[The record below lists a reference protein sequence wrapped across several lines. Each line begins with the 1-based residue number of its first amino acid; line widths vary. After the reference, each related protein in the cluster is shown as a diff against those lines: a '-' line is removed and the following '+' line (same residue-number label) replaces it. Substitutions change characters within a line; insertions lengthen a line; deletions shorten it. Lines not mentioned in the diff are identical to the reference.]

1 MSSDFLQY
9 RENQHLVP
17 VEMQKKQLYFYDLM
31 NIERSFTERVDALL
45 SNTFILESAKL
56 IVNAINLF
64 EMGYFDCAYYS
75 LRQSLELSTTMIYLL
90 DIDEDRRE
98 KELKKWKREERFPM
112 QAKMME
118 YLNKNGANFKDFKS
132 KLEKYFNQLE
142 LTKTKLHK
150 FVHKQGLDKF
160 YVSRNHPL
168 NSSKSRESFIKEFE
182 GYLKTCIGAIAVFRL
197 GIDPLPI
204 LLNDEEIYHRTGDL
218 MTCAYTKEFI
228 EMYIGNEVVESY
240 KKTEIYQGHYDYFFS
255 QVKQHACVTDVRK
268 DNYIDIDKID
278 EILSQRHLLS
288 NSDIFAVL
296 LCKASDKIAKV
307 YTSYGL
313 IQYFTNRNTV
323 RKNMSWNSRDFQK
336 FKKCKPSSNIPYDEA
351 FVTHVLLNKESFFIE
366 HNELFDNEEIDIIK
380 SIT

>member
-1 MSSDFLQY
+1 M
-9 RENQHLVP
+9 VP
-17 VEMQKKQLYFYDLM
+17 VEIRKKKLYFYDLM

-45 SNTFILESAKL
+45 SNTFILESAQL

-98 KELKKWKREERFPM
+98 IELKKWKREERFPM

-118 YLNKNGANFKDFKS
+118 YLNKNGAIFKDFKS
-132 KLEKYFNQLE
+132 KLENYFNQLD
-142 LTKTKLHK
+142 LTKAKLHK

-218 MTCAYTKEFI
+218 MTRAYTKEFI
-228 EMYIGNEVVESY
+228 EMYIGNEAVESY

-255 QVKQHACVTDVRK
+255 QDKQHACVTDVRK

-288 NSDIFAVL
+288 DSDIFAVL
-296 LCKASDKIAKV
+296 LCKTSDKVAKV
-307 YTSYGL
+307 YTSVGL

-323 RKNMSWNSRDFQK
+323 RKNMSWDSRDFQK
-336 FKKCKPSSNIPYDEA
+336 FKECKPSSNIPYDEA

-366 HNELFDNEEIDIIK
+366 HNELFDNEEIEIIK
-380 SIT
+380 SIR

>member
-98 KELKKWKREERFPM
+98 IELKKWKCEERFPM

-118 YLNKNGANFKDFKS
+118 YLNKNGAIFKDFKS
-132 KLEKYFNQLE
+132 KLEKYFNQLD

-168 NSSKSRESFIKEFE
+168 NSSKSR
-182 GYLKTCIGAIAVFRL
+182 V
-197 GIDPLPI
+197 
-204 LLNDEEIYHRTGDL
+204 
-218 MTCAYTKEFI
+218 
-228 EMYIGNEVVESY
+228 
-240 KKTEIYQGHYDYFFS
+240 
-255 QVKQHACVTDVRK
+255 
-268 DNYIDIDKID
+268 
-278 EILSQRHLLS
+278 
-288 NSDIFAVL
+288 
-296 LCKASDKIAKV
+296 
-307 YTSYGL
+307 
-313 IQYFTNRNTV
+313 IQ
-323 RKNMSWNSRDFQK
+323 
-336 FKKCKPSSNIPYDEA
+336 
-351 FVTHVLLNKESFFIE
+351 
-366 HNELFDNEEIDIIK
+366 
-380 SIT
+380 